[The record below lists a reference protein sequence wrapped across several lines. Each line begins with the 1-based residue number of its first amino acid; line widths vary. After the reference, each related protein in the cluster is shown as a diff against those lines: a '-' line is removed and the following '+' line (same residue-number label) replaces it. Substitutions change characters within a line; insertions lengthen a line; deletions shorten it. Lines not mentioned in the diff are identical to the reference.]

1 MTRLLA
7 VALAVTILVPPTTAA
22 DLATTLDNI
31 IDTTSALSHAFVG
44 MRVVR
49 LSDGRV
55 LYTHNSE
62 RLFVPASN
70 MKLFTTAL
78 ALSKLGA
85 DYRLATQIGAA
96 VPMDADGALPGD
108 LELIGGGDPSLSGR
122 EYPYRS
128 QAPGAIYSF
137 RAIEE

>member
-1 MTRLLA
+1 MRAFLALLLA
-7 VALAVTILVPPTTAA
+7 IPLSAA
-22 DLATTLDNI
+22 DLGSRLDQI
-31 IDTTSALSHAFVG
+31 IDAAPALSHAFVG

-55 LYTHNSE
+55 LYGHNSE

-78 ALSKLGA
+78 ALSKLG
-85 DYRLATQIGAA
+85 DEYRLTTQIGAD
-96 VPMDADGALPGD
+96 VPIDAEGTLAGD
-108 LELIGGGDPSLSGR
+108 LELVGGGDPSLSGR

-128 QAPGAIYSF
+128 HAATGAVYSF
-137 RAIEE
+137 RAIDEM